1 MTLEPNH
8 YKEIDQLDDVVQLIL
23 VGDWESV
30 VRVRFE
36 KVESVTQRWL
46 ALFHSIAYFQLG
58 SVEQAELA
66 LQEAE
71 TLGAN
76 ESLIEWSFIVGMEFS
91 FGRLDLIVGKL
102 EASKKHFFQALD
114 MLSGDSATS
123 ESCTEAFFLTELGR
137 LGLNDSPSLSGQPSL
152 GWKDDYQVLKNY
164 YLRTGDLSSS
174 KIPKVEKKE
183 YLSNPVSV
191 CNIIVAGMRHAGS
204 TALFNVI
211 RLALEKSGIEFEAG
225 YAEGGL
231 TRQTRI
237 SAVRLFKVHEIRD
250 DLLQTNSIVVTTTRD
265 LRDSVASAVRRDFP
279 LCKKMGGPVGYAR
292 YNRSLS
298 DVWGGRSDHNFHYE
312 EFIHNPHVEI
322 KKLIAVLG
330 LTSLT
335 STDIFEIQS
344 AVTAL
349 PTDKYDVTLLSD
361 QHITDPSHT
370 LTYRD
375 TLKDDDVEQITSQNS
390 QWFLEHGYI

>member
-191 CNIIVAGMRHAGS
+191 SYTH
-204 TALFNVI
+204 
-211 RLALEKSGIEFEAG
+211 
-225 YAEGGL
+225 L
-231 TRQTRI
+231 T
-237 SAVRLFKVHEIRD
+237 
-250 DLLQTNSIVVTTTRD
+250 
-265 LRDSVASAVRRDFP
+265 
-279 LCKKMGGPVGYAR
+279 
-292 YNRSLS
+292 
-298 DVWGGRSDHNFHYE
+298 
-312 EFIHNPHVEI
+312 
-322 KKLIAVLG
+322 
-330 LTSLT
+330 
-335 STDIFEIQS
+335 
-344 AVTAL
+344 L
-349 PTDKYDVTLLSD
+349 PTIYSV
-361 QHITDPSHT
+361 
-370 LTYRD
+370 
-375 TLKDDDVEQITSQNS
+375 
-390 QWFLEHGYI
+390 